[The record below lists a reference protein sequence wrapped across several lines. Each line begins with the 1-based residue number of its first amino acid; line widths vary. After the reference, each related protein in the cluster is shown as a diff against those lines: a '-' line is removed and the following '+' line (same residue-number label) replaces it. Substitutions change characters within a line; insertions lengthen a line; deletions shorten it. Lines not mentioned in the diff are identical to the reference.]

1 MIRKEEVFKIGRLG
15 KTHGLQGELQ
25 LLFTDDIFDRV
36 EAEYLVIDMEGILVP
51 FFMESYRFRSDDM
64 ALVLFEGIDTEEKA
78 RQLSMHDVYFPKKL
92 ADDDAPLAGWRAL
105 TGFQVVDA
113 GCGHA
118 VGEVL
123 SVDDSTANVLLHVQ
137 REGGDAVILPASGDL
152 VQAIDTQQRI
162 VSLTIPE
169 GLLDL

>member
-78 RQLSMHDVYFPKKL
+78 RQLAMHDVYFPKKL
-92 ADDDAPLAGWRAL
+92 AADDAPLVGWRAL

-113 GCGHA
+113 GCDEL

-137 REGGDAVILPASGDL
+137 REGGTTVILPASGDL
-152 VQAIDTQQRI
+152 VQAVDTQQRV

>member
-78 RQLSMHDVYFPKKL
+78 RQLAMHDVYFPKKL
-92 ADDDAPLAGWRAL
+92 AADDAPL
-105 TGFQVVDA
+105 
-113 GCGHA
+113 
-118 VGEVL
+118 VG
-123 SVDDSTANVLLHVQ
+123 
-137 REGGDAVILPASGDL
+137 
-152 VQAIDTQQRI
+152 
-162 VSLTIPE
+162 
-169 GLLDL
+169 